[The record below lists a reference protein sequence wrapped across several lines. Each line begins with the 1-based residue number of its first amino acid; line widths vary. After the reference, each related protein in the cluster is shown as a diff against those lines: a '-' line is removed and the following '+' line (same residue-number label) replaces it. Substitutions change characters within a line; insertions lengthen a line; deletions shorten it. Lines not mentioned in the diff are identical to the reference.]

1 MLMLGIRCRCLA
13 GSLWL
18 ALLLGWSADGLAWGR
33 FGHEVVG
40 HLAEQELSPAAREAV
55 AGLLDGRS
63 LAEVGAWADEVR
75 PDRPDTAP
83 LHYVNGPTD
92 ALRPTDE
99 DFNLEQGN
107 VYSAVLGYAGQ
118 LADLDRSQTERGEAL
133 KFLVHFVG
141 DLHQPLHAGF
151 AEDRGG
157 NDLAVLYDGEV
168 INLHRYWDHQIL
180 KPWEVEFDSEQFAGD
195 LLGRYTAE
203 QRQAWKAEDD
213 PREWVVEARRYL
225 FAGLYPF
232 RRSDIAA
239 EAGAAMPVL
248 DETYQLV
255 WRPVADRQLARA
267 GARLGQ
273 ALNVIFEQGE
283 SPFESSPVAMPEAP

>member
-1 MLMLGIRCRCLA
+1 MLGIRCRCLV

-18 ALLLGWSADGLAWGR
+18 ALLLGWSEDGLAWSS

-40 HLAEQELSPAAREAV
+40 HVAEHELSPAAREAV
-55 AGLLDGRS
+55 AELLEGRT

-92 ALRPTDE
+92 VLRPTDE

-118 LADLDRSQTERGEAL
+118 LADPDRSQTERMEAL
-133 KFLVHFVG
+133 KFLVHFIG

-157 NDLAVLYDGEV
+157 NDLAVFYDGEV

-180 KPWEVEFDSEQFAGD
+180 EPWEVAFDSERFARD
-195 LLGRYTAE
+195 LLGQFPDQ
-203 QRQAWKAEDD
+203 QRQVWMAEDD
-213 PREWVVEARRYL
+213 PREWVVEARSYL

-232 RRSDIAA
+232 LRGDIAA

-248 DETYQLV
+248 DEAYQFV

-267 GARLGQ
+267 GVRLGQ
-273 ALNVIFEQGE
+273 TLNVIFDQGE
-283 SPFESSPVAMPEAP
+283 SPFKPSPLPMPGAP

>member
-1 MLMLGIRCRCLA
+1 MFGICCHRWVLA
-13 GSLWL
+13 V
-18 ALLLGWSADGLAWGR
+18 GLAVLLVWSSDVLAWSR
-33 FGHEVVG
+33 FGHEVLG
-40 HLAEQELSPAAREAV
+40 HLAERELSPAAREAV
-55 AGLLDGRS
+55 ADLLDGRR
-63 LAEVGAWADEVR
+63 LADVGAWADEVR

-92 ALRPTDE
+92 ALRPTDD

-118 LADLDRSQTERGEAL
+118 LADPDRSETERAEAL

-157 NDLAVLYDGEV
+157 NDLAVFYDGEV

-195 LLGRYTAE
+195 LLGRFTAE
-203 QRQAWKAEDD
+203 QRQAWKTEDD
-213 PREWVVEARRYL
+213 PREWVVEARKYV

-273 ALNVIFEQGE
+273 ALNVIFDQGE
-283 SPFESSPVAMPEAP
+283 SPFSPSPVPMPEAP